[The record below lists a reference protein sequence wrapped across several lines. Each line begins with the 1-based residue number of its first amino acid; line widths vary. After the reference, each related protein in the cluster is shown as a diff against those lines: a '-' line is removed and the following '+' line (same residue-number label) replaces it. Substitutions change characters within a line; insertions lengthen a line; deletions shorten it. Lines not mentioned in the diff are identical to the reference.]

1 MLGPYGTSHTRAYRA
16 SRNDD
21 SREEVDVI
29 QFAIDSLEALYAL
42 RAHDDPLCPDVLD
55 DEVADLTD
63 SIMMADITD

>member
-42 RAHDDPLCPDVLD
+42 YVSD